1 MQEYRTQV
9 MKKLFIYIFTF
20 CIMITV
26 VSFAITLFSQNLKRL
41 KTNTDSLSDLTRLNL
56 YFLNI
61 VKDKNTIIKKYGLT
75 SLEDD
80 NSYFIT
86 FENGAGQI
94 NTFVKEGNFIYLN
107 NILLCE
113 NVEKFIIDINNYT
126 NEIISVKLQ
135 IAGDNYD
142 LQYVI

>member
-1 MQEYRTQV
+1 MQEDRTQV
-9 MKKLFIYIFTF
+9 MKKLLVYIFTF
-20 CIMITV
+20 CIMITI
-26 VSFAITLFSQNLKRL
+26 VSFAITLFSQNIKKLKSD
-41 KTNTDSLSDLTRLNL
+41 TDSLSDITRLNL
-56 YFLNI
+56 YFLNV
-61 VKDKNTIIKKYGLT
+61 VKEKGTTVKKYGLT
-75 SLEDD
+75 NIEDD

-86 FENGAGQI
+86 FESEDGET

-126 NEIISVKLQ
+126 NEIISVKLK